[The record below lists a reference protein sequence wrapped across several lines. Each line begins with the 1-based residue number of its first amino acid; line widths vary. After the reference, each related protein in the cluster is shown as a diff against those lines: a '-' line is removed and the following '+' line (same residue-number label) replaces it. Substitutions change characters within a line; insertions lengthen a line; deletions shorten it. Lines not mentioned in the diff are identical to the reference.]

1 MDTRPQHPRAISS
14 IQRPSAPWFG
24 LRRGSQYSELTSR
37 SGRKRSSPTAQI
49 AARLH
54 HSCLLRYGSPQDAS
68 RTWSRR
74 RSCQGSGCPSG
85 RWSDWGTLEISI
97 PHPLAA
103 GPSTCQTPGVQRF
116 AESQDFERQEEH
128 QKLTRPREAI
138 NRKQTSSPET
148 KARPHHVPSQDPKA
162 PTHARCPADN
172 DSSICTSG
180 PSTPGPL
187 PAIVRDH

>member
-1 MDTRPQHPRAISS
+1 MVNVRYPLAGNRNPCTRTQQDTLPHASDQPLGTTAQHL
-14 IQRPSAPWFG
+14 Q
-24 LRRGSQYSELTSR
+24 L
-37 SGRKRSSPTAQI
+37 PTAPLQRKSLPAYI
-49 AARLH
+49 THAF
-54 HSCLLRYGSPQDAS
+54 YGMA
-68 RTWSRR
+68 RR
-74 RSCQGSGCPSG
+74 R
-85 RWSDWGTLEISI
+85 TLRE
-97 PHPLAA
+97 LGLVVARAREA
-103 GPSTCQTPGVQRF
+103 GARRVKTL
-116 AESQDFERQEEH
+116 ERQEDH
-128 QKLTRPREAI
+128 QKLTQPREAI

>member
-1 MDTRPQHPRAISS
+1 MDARPQHPRVINS

-37 SGRKRSSPTAQI
+37 SGRKRSTFSSLQLPYSANRCPPTS
-49 AARLH
+49 LMP
-54 HSCLLRYGSPQDAS
+54 S
-68 RTWSRR
+68 T
-74 RSCQGSGCPSG
+74 GSGCPSG

-103 GPSTCQTPGVQRF
+103 GPPTCQTPGVQRF

-128 QKLTRPREAI
+128 QKLTQPREAI